1 MQCWWRE
8 GVAKIDNFDVKVDI
22 QGRDCSR
29 VGGEMTELWLPHRG
43 VRAHD
48 AAMGQDSGVGACS
61 AVTDGDDMSEGE
73 WQFWF

>member
-1 MQCWWRE
+1 LLRE
-8 GVAKIDNFDVKVDI
+8 GGYKGARPLK
-22 QGRDCSR
+22 S
-29 VGGEMTELWLPHRG
+29 GGETTELFLAHRG